1 MKHIIN
7 EIISENVKKCQKPQN
22 NVLKRIIVSMS
33 LCVECGW
40 GLGAW
45 RAGAWG
51 AGAGGE
57 GHGGIQKKMSEIL
70 KKYPKNSNNVKKCK
84 KM

>member
-1 MKHIIN
+1 MKNIIN

-33 LCVECGW
+33 LCVKCGW

-51 AGAGGE
+51 E
-57 GHGGIQKKMSEIL
+57 GHGRIRNCHKMS
-70 KKYPKNSNNVKKCK
+70 KNVRKRQKI
-84 KM
+84 